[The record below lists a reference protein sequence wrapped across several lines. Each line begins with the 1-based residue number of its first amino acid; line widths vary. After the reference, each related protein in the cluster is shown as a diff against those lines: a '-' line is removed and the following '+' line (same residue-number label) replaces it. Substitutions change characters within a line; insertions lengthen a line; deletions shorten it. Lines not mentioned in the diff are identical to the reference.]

1 MIVVSACLAGVECRY
16 NGTAFPCAR
25 IVELV
30 ATGQA
35 VAVCPEVL
43 GGLPVPRPP
52 AEIVGERIMTVDG
65 NDVTAQYRAGARAAL
80 QIAMKTGCSKAI
92 LKARSPSCGS
102 GRIHDGSF
110 SGRMTTGDGVFANLL
125 KRSGIAVYTDEE
137 YRVE

>member
-1 MIVVSACLAGVECRY
+1 M
-16 NGTAFPCAR
+16 
-25 IVELV
+25 

-52 AEIVGERIMTVDG
+52 AEILGERIMTIDG
-65 NDVTAQYRAGARAAL
+65 KDVTAQYRAGAQAAL
-80 QIAMKTGCSKAI
+80 RIAMKTGCSKAI

-125 KRSGIAVYTDEE
+125 KRAGIAVYTDEE
-137 YRVE
+137 